1 MDHVAIMNSKIASID
16 DILSGKKTIESR
28 WSKNKVAPW
37 GKVHPNDVIY
47 FKRSG
52 GNVFAKADVEKVIC
66 IENLDQK
73 AVRWIA
79 KEYGLK
85 EEWGKNKK
93 YCTLIFLKNPE
104 KVKPFKI
111 NKSGF
116 GSAAAWLSYSNFPLD
131 HSAK

>member
-1 MDHVAIMNSKIASID
+1 MNSKIASID

-28 WSKNKVAPW
+28 WSKNKSAPW

-47 FKRSG
+47 FKQSG
-52 GNVFAKADVEKVIC
+52 GMVLAKTEVEKVIG

-79 KEYGLK
+79 RKYGLK
-85 EEWGKNKK
+85 EEWGKDKK
-93 YCTLIFLKNPE
+93 YCTLIFLKNP
-104 KVKPFKI
+104 KKFSPFRI

-116 GSAAAWLSYSNFPLD
+116 GSAAAWLSDFKISIRS
-131 HSAK
+131 H